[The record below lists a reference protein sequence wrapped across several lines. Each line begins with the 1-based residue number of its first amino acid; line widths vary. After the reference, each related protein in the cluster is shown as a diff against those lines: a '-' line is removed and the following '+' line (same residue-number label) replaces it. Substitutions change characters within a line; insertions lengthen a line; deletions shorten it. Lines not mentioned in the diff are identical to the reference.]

1 MKNQTLKFNGSGS
14 FTIMQI
20 TDVHGIYK
28 PTPDTDKLLNA
39 VLDKVKP
46 DLVVFT
52 GDQIKG
58 YGLSYMTGDRLEKV
72 KKAIANIAEPVNSR
86 KIPFIATFG
95 NHDPQVGI
103 PLDKQLEIFKSYEY
117 YVPSETEYIFDA
129 GTASVPI
136 MSADGTRQIF
146 NIYLIDS
153 RSSAEGGGYAP
164 VDKEQI
170 EWYKSVREKLKEN
183 SGEYIPSFVF
193 QHIPVHEM
201 YELFD
206 RVDKKAAGAVRAFR
220 THKGEFYIL
229 KKEFSEKGGVF
240 LEPPSIPDVNTG
252 EFEAMSEKGDV
263 VGMFFGHDHQNSY
276 IGHYK
281 GIDLGYGP
289 SCGFN
294 DYGNGV
300 ERGVRVYTLKESEP
314 RKYSSYAVTYR
325 ELFGKKVLKYWK
337 KTFYD
342 QMPTSLEAAIPFAA
356 KILGVLAAIV
366 LVIVLLCKFL

>member
-1 MKNQTLKFNGSGS
+1 MKKPTLKFKSDGT
-14 FTIMQI
+14 FTIMQV

-28 PTPDTDKLLNA
+28 PTPDTLRLLNA
-39 VLDKVKP
+39 ALDKVKP

-72 KKAIANIAEPVNSR
+72 KKAIANVAEPINNR
-86 KIPFIATFG
+86 KISFVATFG

-117 YVPSETEYIFDA
+117 YVPSEGEFTFDA

-136 MSADGTRQIF
+136 MSADGSKQAF

-153 RSSAEGGGYAP
+153 RGSAEGGGYAP

-170 EWYKSVREKLKEN
+170 EWYKVVRDKLKETN
-183 SGEYIPSFVF
+183 GGYVPSFVF

-206 RVDKKAAGAVRAFR
+206 RVDKKATGAVQAFR
-220 THKGEFYIL
+220 THKGEYYIL
-229 KKEFSEKGGVF
+229 KKEISDKGGVF
-240 LEPPSIPDVNTG
+240 LEPPSISDINNG
-252 EFEAMSEKGDV
+252 EFEAMSEKSDV
-263 VGMFFGHDHQNSY
+263 VGMFFGHDHQNSF
-276 IGHYK
+276 IGTYK
-281 GIDLGYGP
+281 DVDLGFGP
-289 SCGFN
+289 SCGFS

-300 ERGVRVYTLKESEP
+300 ERGVRVYTLNEKEP
-314 RKYSSYAVTYR
+314 RSYSSYAITYR
-325 ELFGKKVLKYWK
+325 ELFGKKVLHNWK

-342 QMPTSLEAAIPFAA
+342 QMPTSLEAAIPLAA
-356 KILGVLAAIV
+356 KVLGVLVAAV
-366 LVIVLLCKFL
+366 LAVVLLIKFL